1 MPLGVSIEFGALE
14 SCDNGHNMSF
24 NLFVVAAAVIVGIGA
39 GLAGLSKT
47 PVRWDSVFR
56 TGTVGAIGA
65 GLALIITVA
74 GTGRDPLAYAHILY
88 TILGISVPLAAFI
101 LFVRVRGSNLLRAVL
116 VLMMVPAP
124 LALYA
129 TYIEPFWL
137 KTERVSVPVE
147 SEAAGLR
154 IGVLADLQTT
164 AIGPYENEA
173 IDRLIEEQPDVVL
186 IAGDVWELPA
196 DEFEARKP
204 EFAALLARL
213 DTNVEHVV
221 AVNGDHDNYLGI
233 LDLAQGTD
241 IIVLDN
247 EVIELESRG
256 LRIRIAGLSIGG
268 NELRRMGALAQ
279 LPEGDATIT
288 RVLLAHNP
296 DVVFELPDNAGIDL
310 TVAGHTHGGQINF
323 PVLGPLVTATEQIP
337 RSVAAGGL
345 HEVNGNRIYVSSGV
359 GRVRDRAPQVRFGAR
374 PSVGIIDF
382 FDPTIADL

>member
-1 MPLGVSIEFGALE
+1 MESSPAE
-14 SCDNGHNMSF
+14 SCDNGDNMSF
-24 NLFVVAAAVIVGIGA
+24 NLFVVVAAAFVGIGA

-88 TILGISVPLAAFI
+88 TVLGISVPLAALI
-101 LFVRVRGSNLLRAVL
+101 LFVRVRDSNLLRAVL
-116 VLMMVPAP
+116 ILLMIPAP
-124 LALYA
+124 LAAYA
-129 TYIEPFWL
+129 THIEPFWL
-137 KTERVSVPVE
+137 KVDRLSVPVE

-164 AIGPYENEA
+164 EIGIYENEA
-173 IDRLIEEQPDVVL
+173 IDQLIGEQPDVVL
-186 IAGDVWELPA
+186 IAGDLWELPA
-196 DEFEARKP
+196 DEFESRIP

-221 AVNGDHDNYLGI
+221 VVNGDHDNYEGI

-241 IIVLDN
+241 IIALDN

-256 LRIRIAGLSIGG
+256 LRMRIAGLSVGG

-279 LPEGDATIT
+279 LPGGDASIT
-288 RVLLAHNP
+288 RILLAHNP
-296 DVVFELPDNAGIDL
+296 DVVFDLPDNAGIDL
-310 TVAGHTHGGQINF
+310 VVAGHTHGGQVNF
-323 PVLGPLVTATEQIP
+323 PVLGPLVTATDQIP

>member
-1 MPLGVSIEFGALE
+1 
-14 SCDNGHNMSF
+14 MSF
-24 NLFVVAAAVIVGIGA
+24 NLFVVVAAVIVGIGA
-39 GLAGLSKT
+39 GLAGLSRK
-47 PVRWDSVFR
+47 PVGWDSFFR

-65 GLALIITVA
+65 GLALIVTVA

-88 TILGISVPLAAFI
+88 TVLAISVPLAALI
-101 LFVRVRGSNLLRAVL
+101 LLVSVRSSNLLRAVL
-116 VLMMVPAP
+116 VLMLLPAP
-124 LALYA
+124 MAAYA

-137 KTERVSVPVE
+137 KTEIVTVPVE

-164 AIGPYENEA
+164 EIGVHENEA

-186 IAGDVWELPA
+186 IAGDLWELEPEDFQA
-196 DEFEARKP
+196 KKA

-221 AVNGDHDNYLGI
+221 AVNGDHDNFLGI
-233 LDLAQGTD
+233 QSITAGTD

-256 LRIRIAGLSIGG
+256 LRLRVAGLSIGG
-268 NELRRMGALAQ
+268 NEERRRGALEQ
-279 LPEGDATIT
+279 LPLGDAAIT

-296 DVVFELPDNAGIDL
+296 DVVYDLPANSGVDL
-310 TVAGHTHGGQINF
+310 VVAGHTHGGQINI
-323 PVLGPLVTATEQIP
+323 PLLGPLVTATDQIP

-345 HEVNGNRIYVSSGV
+345 HEINGNRIYVSSGV

-374 PSVGIIDF
+374 PSIGIIDF

>member
-1 MPLGVSIEFGALE
+1 MEFNDPE
-14 SCDNGHNMSF
+14 TCDNGPTMSF
-24 NLFVVAAAVIVGIGA
+24 NLFVVVAAVIVGVGS
-39 GLAGLSKT
+39 GLAGLSKK
-47 PVRWDSVFR
+47 PVRWDSLFR
-56 TGTVGAIGA
+56 ACTVGAIGG
-65 GLALIITVA
+65 GLALIVTVA

-88 TILGISVPLAAFI
+88 AVLAISVPIAALI
-101 LFVRVRGSNLLRAVL
+101 LLVSTRGSNLLRAVL
-116 VLMMVPAP
+116 ILMMVPAP
-124 LALYA
+124 MAAYA

-137 KTERVSVPVE
+137 KTDRITVPVE

-164 AIGPYENEA
+164 SIGSYENDA

-186 IAGDVWELPA
+186 IAGDVWELTPE
-196 DEFEARKP
+196 EFEVRKP

-233 LDLAQGTD
+233 VDLAVGTD

-247 EVIELESRG
+247 EVIELQSRG

-268 NELRRMGALAQ
+268 NDERLRGAIEQ
-279 LPEGDATIT
+279 LPLGDSSIT

-296 DVVFELPDNAGIDL
+296 DSIFELPDNAGIDL
-310 TVAGHTHGGQINF
+310 VVAGHTHGGQINIPF
-323 PVLGPLVTATEQIP
+323 FGPLVTATDKIP
-337 RSVAAGGL
+337 REVAAGGL
-345 HEVNGNRIYVSSGV
+345 HEVNGNRIYVSTGV
-359 GRVRDRAPQVRFGAR
+359 GRVRDRAPQIRFGSR
-374 PSVGIIDF
+374 PSIGIIDF